1 MRQQCDAIAS
11 DPVNRSRFT
20 GGIVCG
26 LGNCD
31 VNMAEMLAKRPGFA
45 QFPSC
50 GWGPMTRSSKM
61 RFLILALSLAFSAS
75 VAAADIG
82 LKADRMAAGSVMV
95 MKDSAGAITHV
106 KRGQSG
112 DLHVFDTFDGQGRN
126 AAFIGSYHTNAR
138 GEITAM
144 IAADG
149 AVTRFAPHRCTRT
162 VGKCSFTIIHADG
175 FQEQRSRVTQET
187 RNGLR
192 YQEFGLDGLIAEGAL
207 ELDHMGVVK
216 NGWKKKRGQGRKVR
230 SKRVLIALK

>member
-1 MRQQCDAIAS
+1 
-11 DPVNRSRFT
+11 
-20 GGIVCG
+20 
-26 LGNCD
+26 
-31 VNMAEMLAKRPGFA
+31 
-45 QFPSC
+45 
-50 GWGPMTRSSKM
+50 MTRSSKM

-75 VAAADIG
+75 VAAADISW
-82 LKADRMAAGSVMV
+82 KADRMAAGSVMV

-112 DLHVFDTFDGQGRN
+112 DLHVFDTFNGQGRN
-126 AAFIGSYHTNAR
+126 AAYIGSYHTNAR
-138 GEITAM
+138 GEVTAL

-162 VGKCSFTIIHADG
+162 VGKCSYTVIHSDG
-175 FQEQRSRVTQET
+175 FQEQRTRITEET

-207 ELDHMGVVK
+207 ELDEIGAAK
-216 NGWKKKRGQGRKVR
+216 SGWKKQRGQGRKVR